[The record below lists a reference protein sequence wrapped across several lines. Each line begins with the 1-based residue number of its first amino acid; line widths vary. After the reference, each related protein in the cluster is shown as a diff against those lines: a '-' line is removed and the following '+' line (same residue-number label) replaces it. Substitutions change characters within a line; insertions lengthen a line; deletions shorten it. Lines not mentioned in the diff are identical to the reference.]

1 MSLSSFA
8 FFLAVLLGLIYVG
21 LGVFAYLH
29 VDKSKTTQ
37 FFPRLLALSFWW
49 PYYDLYDD
57 SVKTVCFIG
66 KIILPVAVAAY
77 IIGFTL

>member
-8 FFLAVLLGLIYVG
+8 FSLGVLLGIIYVG
-21 LGVFAYLH
+21 LGVFVFLH
-29 VDKSKTTQ
+29 VDKSKITLL
-37 FFPRLLALSFWW
+37 FPRLLALSFWW

-57 SVKTVCFIG
+57 SVKTVCLVG

-77 IIGFTL
+77 MIGFAF